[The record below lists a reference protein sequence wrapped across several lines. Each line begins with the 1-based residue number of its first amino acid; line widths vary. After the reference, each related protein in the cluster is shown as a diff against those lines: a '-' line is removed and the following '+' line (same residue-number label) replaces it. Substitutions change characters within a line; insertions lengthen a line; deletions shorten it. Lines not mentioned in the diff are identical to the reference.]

1 VQVIFLSNK
10 EKKSFHLCNTTRS
23 RILNKRLQPNAQSC
37 TSKLCVHK
45 SLIRNLTS
53 PHTKK
58 ITNKTTS
65 TSCFFFFFFFNHT
78 VFSLSSTTQAS
89 QNPEVFFP
97 PSKPETKTSQ
107 KNFLRTPKRI
117 PKLRNQKELQP
128 RSVPI
133 SLPLLL
139 LSFRKNIPLRAD
151 ITKSLLPHKTTCPRA
166 LASFFPRRA
175 GSPDQ
180 QYTKRHSFYLPVF
193 FSTSTLEKKNLSPHS
208 PPIRPTCKISDRKS
222 VAWKASV
229 YKPSLPWAS
238 CPFLPSFCQPNNRLK
253 DIPFIY
259 QFFFPSTQEKK
270 PSLTHLHPIR
280 PTYKIS
286 DRKSIDWESLES
298 PMHKQSA

>member
-1 VQVIFLSNK
+1 MGRRVTPTSFQPFPRNLIRNHPNVQVIFLSNK

-45 SLIRNLTS
+45 SLIRTLTS

-65 TSCFFFFFFFNHT
+65 TSCFFFFFFFFNHT
-78 VFSLSSTTQAS
+78 VFSLSSTTQAP
-89 QNPEVFFP
+89 QNPEVFFIP
-97 PSKPETKTSQ
+97 FKTRNQ
-107 KNFLRTPKRI
+107 NLPKNFLRNPKRI

-139 LSFRKNIPLRAD
+139 LLFRKNIPLRAD

-180 QYTKRHSFYLPVF
+180 QYTKRHSFYLPVL
-193 FSTSTLEKKNLSPHS
+193 FSTSTLEKKISPL
-208 PPIRPTCKISDRKS
+208 IRPQSVQRVKS
-222 VAWKASV
+222 
-229 YKPSLPWAS
+229 
-238 CPFLPSFCQPNNRLK
+238 Q
-253 DIPFIY
+253 
-259 QFFFPSTQEKK
+259 T
-270 PSLTHLHPIR
+270 
-280 PTYKIS
+280 
-286 DRKSIDWESLES
+286 ES
-298 PMHKQSA
+298 P